1 MKMDSRIFHI
11 KFCIL
16 WLFCTVS
23 TMAFGQTGYLSIS
36 TDFYTTPGTF
46 IVLNNTN
53 LAYSG
58 AAEFPGDGTFVFSGT
73 DSVTVSNTAG
83 AVSLPGMELENTGG
97 LTLEDGDLY
106 IRENLDFDGSIL
118 FAEAQTVIFEVGSTT
133 TGASNGGFVDGP
145 VQKIGNTNFTFPVG
159 DVKGDTLPL
168 YQPVRIFGHTGSITI
183 EARYFAE
190 NIRDTLTFNN
200 NIIGGCDY
208 WSVERISGDSSAYV
222 GLAYENSNSG
232 YCNDVNEPSTLTF
245 SVWNSLDWDPIF
257 STAMA
262 GEVSSD
268 QTIGSHLGSIFGIYV
283 LTSGSQLNIL
293 PITLLHF
300 AAAVTPEKLVRTD
313 WRTATEINNDYFTVE
328 RSGDGATFQ
337 TVGHVSGAGNST
349 SALDY
354 VFVDDAPLMGV
365 SYYRLRQ
372 TDFDGTFTF
381 SNIRPVEIKDG
392 SDFSLDAAYRSDL
405 GLQLSYRAVAPY
417 LTVEIFDLAGK
428 RIFGD
433 LIDNYEGQSVIYPN
447 LARGTYL
454 VRLSNGRDFAAGKFF
469 W

>member
-1 MKMDSRIFHI
+1 MKKSG
-11 KFCIL
+11 IL
-16 WLFCTVS
+16 IVSKTVLLS
-23 TMAFGQTGYLSIS
+23 GFITTAFQVFGQDAHFVNSASI
-36 TDFYTTPGTF
+36 YTTPTTF

-53 LAYSG
+53 LSFSG

-73 DSVTVSNTAG
+73 SPVTLSNNAG
-83 AVSLPGMELENTGG
+83 AVSLPRMELENTGG
-97 LTLEDGDLY
+97 VSLINGDLR
-106 IRENLDFDGSIL
+106 IRGNLDFGDAIL
-118 FAEAQTVIFEVGSTT
+118 FAGTQTVIFEDGSTT

-145 VQKIGNTNFTFPVG
+145 VQKIGNTNFTFPIG

-168 YQPVRIFGHTGSITI
+168 YQPVRIFDHTGSITI
-183 EARYFAE
+183 EAEYFAE
-190 NIRDTLTFNN
+190 NIRNSLTFNN
-200 NIIGGCDY
+200 DIIGGCDY
-208 WSVERISGDSSAYV
+208 WSVVRISGDSSVHV
-222 GLAYENSNSG
+222 GLAYENSNPG
-232 YCNDVNEPSTLTF
+232 YCNDVSEPSTLTF
-245 SVWNSLDWDPIF
+245 SVWNSLNWDPIF
-257 STAMA
+257 STALT

-283 LTSGSQLNIL
+283 LTSGSPLNIL

-300 AAAVTPEKLVRTD
+300 AATATPEKLVRTD

-328 RSGDGATFQ
+328 RSADGSTFQ
-337 TVGHVSGAGNST
+337 TVGHVAGAGNST
-349 SALDY
+349 GVLDY
-354 VFVDDAPLMGV
+354 AFLDDDPLMGV

-381 SNIRPVEIKDG
+381 SNIRPVEINDG
-392 SDFSLDAAYRSDL
+392 SHFSLDAVYRSDL

-433 LIDNYEGQSVIYPN
+433 LIDNSEGQSVIYPN

-454 VRLSNGRDFAAGKFF
+454 VRLSNGRDVAAGKFF